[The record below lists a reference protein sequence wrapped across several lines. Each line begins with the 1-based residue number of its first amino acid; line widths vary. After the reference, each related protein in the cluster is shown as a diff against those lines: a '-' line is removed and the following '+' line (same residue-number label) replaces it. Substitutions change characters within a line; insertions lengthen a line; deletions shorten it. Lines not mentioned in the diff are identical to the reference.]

1 MLKERLAIAQSGSLL
16 IIFTQGRKLLM
27 SQIQIADLIDN
38 AVENALARREQILTT
53 EKANQIQGGFKF
65 RLPII
70 KPIKPPI
77 ILGMIPPRFPI
88 GKLIFK

>member
-1 MLKERLAIAQSGSLL
+1 
-16 IIFTQGRKLLM
+16 M

-65 RLPII
+65 RPPII

-77 ILGMIPPRFPI
+77 ILGKIPPSFPI
-88 GKLIFK
+88 GKLPFKR